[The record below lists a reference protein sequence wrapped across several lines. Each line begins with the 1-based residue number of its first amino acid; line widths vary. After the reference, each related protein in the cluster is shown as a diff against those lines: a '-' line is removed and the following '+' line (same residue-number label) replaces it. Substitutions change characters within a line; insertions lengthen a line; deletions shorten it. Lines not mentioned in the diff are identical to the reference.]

1 MRRGGG
7 WGIASRTSAAV
18 LWFVIDCSTPRMRY
32 LWGTRRGVS
41 APWRARLACEEP
53 RRRYGLIRGNQE
65 AIDETHGRLQH
76 LRSSSWRLI
85 RGNQEA
91 IDETHGWLQHL
102 RSSSWRLISDGSG
115 AFSTPCS
122 STSRRLSSTARYIF
136 FWSYVSSTQ
145 TIICEVIRGHQRS
158 SDVIRGSSEV
168 IRGHQRLIRGHQR
181 SSEAIRGSTPIITS
195 SSGASVPESTSPFWR
210 RSKYGRSFSRS
221 SST

>member
-1 MRRGGG
+1 M
-7 WGIASRTSAAV
+7 
-18 LWFVIDCSTPRMRY
+18 
-32 LWGTRRGVS
+32 
-41 APWRARLACEEP
+41 
-53 RRRYGLIRGNQE
+53 YG
-65 AIDETHGRLQH
+65 
-76 LRSSSWRLI
+76 LI

-158 SDVIRGSSEV
+158 SEVIRGSSEV
-168 IRGHQRLIRGHQR
+168 IRGHQRSSAVISGHQR
-181 SSEAIRGSTPIITS
+181 SSKGHQRLDPIITS
-195 SSGASVPESTSPFWR
+195 SRGASVPESTSPFWR